1 MEQQA
6 LVSPR
11 QSGAIVGFGFACF
24 VCPLPLCHVCLQ
36 DFAEFA
42 DEDLQELG
50 KMAGLNMLNRRRL
63 IKAVAQMREEVGTRT
78 TDD

>member
-36 DFAEFA
+36 DFAKFA
-42 DEDLQELG
+42 DEDLQDLG

-63 IKAVAQMREEVGTRT
+63 IDAIAQMRKGVRTCT
-78 TDD
+78 TDN